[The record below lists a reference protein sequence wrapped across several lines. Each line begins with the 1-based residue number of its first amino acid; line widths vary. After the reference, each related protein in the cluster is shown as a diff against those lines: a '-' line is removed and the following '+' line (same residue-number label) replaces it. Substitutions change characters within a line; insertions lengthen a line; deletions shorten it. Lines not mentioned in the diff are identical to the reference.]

1 MIDMSDSRRKR
12 EARLRRCLEETP
24 QVEAVIAE
32 NFESA
37 DYDYYDATNGPRIV
51 SGDRPLGNTTRD
63 KIKAPKISLR
73 SFFPETWLF
82 TLDTV
87 NEDTDI
93 SR

>member
-1 MIDMSDSRRKR
+1 MSDSRRKR
-12 EARLRRCLEETP
+12 EARLRRCVA
-24 QVEAVIAE
+24 QAVIAE
-32 NFESA
+32 DYDESA
-37 DYDYYDATNGPRIV
+37 DYDYDATDGSVGLTSARPSGNG
-51 SGDRPLGNTTRD
+51 TRD
-63 KIKAPKISLR
+63 KIKAPKVSLR

>member
-1 MIDMSDSRRKR
+1 M
-12 EARLRRCLEETP
+12 
-24 QVEAVIAE
+24 EAVIAE

-37 DYDYYDATNGPRIV
+37 DYDYDATDGSVGLTSARPSGNG
-51 SGDRPLGNTTRD
+51 TRD
-63 KIKAPKISLR
+63 KIKAPKVSLR